1 MNLEESKKLLKKR
14 ISLGIAH
21 GLKSMEEIIVDTS
34 LLLDE
39 FINVK
44 SQYNDL
50 KNMMNQN
57 LLTYEQMEI
66 GLNKIRVSLQSL
78 IARISPADLEAE
90 AQAPKLRNTEMQY
103 RKNNFFK
110 LLEIHFQNLNAIS
123 ITLTDTIGDHT
134 NVDQREG
141 RYAFDFIYRD
151 IFTYAYQNPHSREL
165 ELVKDIRAFSE
176 DFFFRKYR
184 RFEVY
189 MKTLKLI
196 LNYIMEEEME
206 QDFYLNILE
215 SVLSNNEMKIVFY
228 YAMSDQNK
236 ELKNILI
243 ETKLLDKSLAGAL
256 LEESHWDY
264 WKTN

>member
-1 MNLEESKKLLKKR
+1 MTLEQTQKLLKER

-21 GLKSMEEIIVDTS
+21 GLKSMEEVLMDDS

-39 FINVK
+39 FINIK

-66 GLNKIRVSLQSL
+66 GLNKIRVSLQSI
-78 IARISPADLEAE
+78 IARISPADLEE
-90 AQAPKLRNTEMQY
+90 AMTPPKLRNTEMQY

-110 LLEIHFQNLNAIS
+110 LLEIHFENLNAIS
-123 ITLTDTIGDHT
+123 ITFT
-134 NVDQREG
+134 NVVGDESSIDQREG
-141 RYAFDFIYRD
+141 RYAFDSFYRD
-151 IFTYAYQNPHSREL
+151 IFSYNFKDPHSNEV

-196 LNYIMEEEME
+196 LHYIMEEEME
-206 QDFYLNILE
+206 QDFYLSILE
-215 SVLSNNEMKIVFY
+215 SVLSSCEMKIIFY
-228 YAMSDQNK
+228 YALSDRDP
-236 ELKNILI
+236 ELKTILLQ
-243 ETKLLDKSLAGAL
+243 TQLLDKGLAGTILDEA
-256 LEESHWDY
+256 HWAN
-264 WKTN
+264 WK